1 MMSSNGTSSFSNKPL
16 YIQVRNALAE
26 RIARGAW
33 KPGAAVPSEGD
44 LAREMGV
51 SAGTMRKALDL
62 LERDRLISRRQGRGT
77 FVNDPSCDE
86 LATRFINIRGPDG
99 KRIVGDV
106 KSVEITAGVAT
117 DKEVRR
123 LDLKSGEKVYRLR
136 RTRFIGERPFM
147 LEEASVPTS
156 LFPGLEQMGKLA
168 RRIVTLAQHY
178 GILLGKAE
186 EHISIGIATAKVAEA
201 LHLAEGAPMVV
212 LDRVVHTTD
221 GRPVEWRMAC
231 CDLSENHYF
240 SLMD

>member
-1 MMSSNGTSSFSNKPL
+1 MSTFARQPIYL
-16 YIQVRNALAE
+16 QLRDALAQ
-26 RIARGAW
+26 RIASGQW
-33 KPGAAVPSEGD
+33 KPGTAIPNEGD
-44 LAREMGV
+44 LAREFQV
-51 SAGTMRKALDL
+51 SPGTMRKAMDL
-62 LERDRLISRRQGRGT
+62 LERERLITRRQGRGT
-77 FVNDPSCDE
+77 FVNDQLCDE

-123 LDLKSGEKVYRLR
+123 LDLKSGERVYRLR

-231 CDLSENHYF
+231 CDLSTNHY
-240 SLMD
+240 LAVIN